1 MILWSKVDSVIIMVL
16 KLRLEQRQ
24 VQRLI
29 LAPALQQAIKLLPL
43 TNLELIEIID
53 SELSENPMLESEE
66 ETIEKTPG
74 EEAEEG
80 EKDREEKGKEQE
92 EKPED
97 LEPEGVKEAQKEAE
111 DSEFEAYFQE
121 YFDDRFRYFSL
132 EKKEA
137 ISLENIVS
145 KSPSLWD
152 HLDWQANLT
161 FFDEKDKEI
170 AQHIIG
176 NINEDGYLTNS
187 VEEIAKTCKT
197 SVEKVNEVREKI
209 KEFDP
214 VGVGSL
220 TLKEALLAQIEYL
233 QIKDEIA
240 CAIINHHLHLVE
252 KSDYSH
258 LAKVLGISLS
268 AVKCHMEIIKGLD
281 PTPGMKYSQERT
293 FYVVPDITVTKE
305 DGKLNIVLNNESL
318 PRLRISSYYKK
329 LLAQTSK
336 DNPDTYRFLKDKMQ
350 KAFWFLRSLD
360 QRNRTVFKVAK
371 YIVEKQKNFFEKGLE
386 YIKPLT
392 LIELAQEIGVH
403 ESTVGRVVANKYM
416 MTPRGVFSLK
426 YFFHKA
432 LPGDFGEEIS
442 SLRIK
447 ERIKKLIESEDKGDP
462 LSDIEIGEVLARE
475 NLKVARRTVAKYRKQ
490 LRIQPSHIR
499 KRKFEMEEA

>member
-1 MILWSKVDSVIIMVL
+1 MAL
-16 KLRLEQRQ
+16 KLRLDQRQ
-24 VQRLI
+24 VQKLI

-53 SELSENPMLESEE
+53 TELSENPVLESEE
-66 ETIEKTPG
+66 EAIEKTQG

-92 EKPED
+92 DKPEE
-97 LEPEGVKEAQKEAE
+97 LEPEGVKETQKE
-111 DSEFEAYFQE
+111 DDDFEFESYFQE
-121 YFDDRFRYFSL
+121 YFDDRFRSFSL
-132 EKKEA
+132 EKKEVP
-137 ISLENIVS
+137 SLENVVS
-145 KSPSLWD
+145 KSSSLWD

-161 FFDEKDKEI
+161 FFDKKDKEI

-176 NINEDGYLTNS
+176 NINEDGYLTTS
-187 VEEIAKTCKT
+187 VEEIAETCKT
-197 SVEKVNEVREKI
+197 SEEKVNEVREKI

-220 TLKEALLAQIEYL
+220 TLKEALLAQIDYL

-240 CAIINHHLHLVE
+240 SAIINDHLHLLE

-258 LAKVLGISLS
+258 LAKVLGIPLS
-268 AVKCHMEIIKGLD
+268 AVKYHMEIIKGLD
-281 PTPGMKYSQERT
+281 PAPGRKYSQERT
-293 FYVVPDITVTKE
+293 FYVVPDIIVTKE
-305 DGKLNIVLNNESL
+305 DDKLNIVLNNESL

-329 LLAQTSK
+329 LLAQASK
-336 DNPDTYRFLKDKMQ
+336 DNPDTYRFLKDKMK

-360 QRNRTVFKVAK
+360 QRNQTIYKVAK
-371 YIVEKQKNFFEKGLE
+371 YIVEKQKEFIEKGIE
-386 YIKPLT
+386 HIKPLT

-403 ESTVGRVVANKYM
+403 ESTVGRVVANKYI

-426 YFFHKA
+426 YFFHKS
-432 LPGDFGEEIS
+432 LSGDFGEEIS

-447 ERIKKLIESEDKGDP
+447 ERIKKLIDSEDKGNP
-462 LSDIEIGEVLARE
+462 LSDIEIGEILARE

-499 KRKFEMEEA
+499 KRKFAMEEA

>member
-1 MILWSKVDSVIIMVL
+1 MILWIKIDSVIIMVL
-16 KLRLEQRQ
+16 KLRLDQRQ
-24 VQRLI
+24 VQKLI

-53 SELSENPMLESEE
+53 TELSENPMLESEE
-66 ETIEKTPG
+66 ETREKTPG

-80 EKDREEKGKEQE
+80 EKDREEMGREQE

-97 LEPEGVKEAQKEAE
+97 LESEGVREAQKEDE

-121 YFDDRFRYFSL
+121 YFDDRFRYFSR

-137 ISLENIVS
+137 LSLENIVS
-145 KSPSLWD
+145 KSSSLWN

-161 FFDEKDKEI
+161 FFDKKDKEI
-170 AQHIIG
+170 AQYIIG
-176 NINEDGYLTNS
+176 NINEDGYLTTS

-197 SVEKVNEVREKI
+197 SVVKVNEVREKI

-214 VGVGSL
+214 VSVGSL

-240 CAIINHHLHLVE
+240 CAIINDHLHLLE

-258 LAKVLGISLS
+258 LAKVLGIPLS
-268 AVKCHMEIIKGLD
+268 AVKYHMEIIKGLD
-281 PTPGMKYSQERT
+281 PTPGIKYSQERT
-293 FYVVPDITVTKE
+293 FFVVPDITVTKE

-329 LLAQTSK
+329 LLAQASK
-336 DNPDTYRFLKDKMQ
+336 DNPDTYMFLKDKMK

-360 QRNRTVFKVAK
+360 QRNLTVFKVAK
-371 YIVEKQKNFFEKGLE
+371 YIVEKQKNFIEKGIE
-386 YIKPLT
+386 HIKPLT

-403 ESTVGRVVANKYM
+403 ESTVGRVVANKYI

-426 YFFHKA
+426 YFFHKS
-432 LPGDFGEEIS
+432 LSGDFGEEIS

-447 ERIKKLIESEDKGDP
+447 ERIKKLIESEDKGDS
-462 LSDIEIGEVLARE
+462 LSDVEIGEVLARE
-475 NLKVARRTVAKYRKQ
+475 NLKIARRTVAKYRKQ